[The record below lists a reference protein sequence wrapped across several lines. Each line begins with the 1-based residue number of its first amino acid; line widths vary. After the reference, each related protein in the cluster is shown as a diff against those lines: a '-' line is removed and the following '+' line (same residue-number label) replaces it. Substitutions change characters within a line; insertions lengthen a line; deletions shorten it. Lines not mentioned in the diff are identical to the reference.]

1 MLATVQQE
9 NKKLAEPL
17 KKAKEQLAELQ
28 RQLGSQEKEKSALTT
43 TQAKLKIAKKQ
54 VESLTWEAEVLQ
66 QKLDKANGIY
76 HKSNFL
82 SQLMGYNVVCV
93 MLS

>member
-1 MLATVQQE
+1 MQLLATVQQE

-43 TQAKLKIAKKQ
+43 TQAKLKIAKKR

-66 QKLDKANGIY
+66 QKLDKANGI
-76 HKSNFL
+76 
-82 SQLMGYNVVCV
+82 
-93 MLS
+93 